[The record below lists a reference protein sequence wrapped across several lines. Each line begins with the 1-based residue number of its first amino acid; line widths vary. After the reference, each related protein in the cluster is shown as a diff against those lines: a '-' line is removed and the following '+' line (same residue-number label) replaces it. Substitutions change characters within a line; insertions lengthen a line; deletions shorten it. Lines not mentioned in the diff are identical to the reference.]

1 MSNQQDHNQKLQN
14 YLSQLKVNENI
25 QKIIKSSIIEKKNT
39 NTISI
44 LETLKDKTDISI
56 YLLYSIIYDNI
67 EIVKF
72 IIEKQS
78 VNVLL
83 PLTVNPIELYS
94 DSDQSHQEH
103 DKYSLVDIPLLILS
117 AIGGSIEIFDYILK
131 KGGDITQV
139 GHIGLSPKKKNSIVS
154 NVIGAASYYKRQYM
168 LSYLLDLKIIR
179 EANTKENGSSIN
191 YLSLNYKSI
200 EKKIKLKSVSFQKEL
215 TGYTP
220 IMLCVVNSKDNN
232 KSLQSIKALMNKVET
247 KVVDFENNNLLH
259 LSVKYTSLDIVRFLI
274 EDMGFDINEVNSKK
288 ESAFMLSQSLNGDEM
303 RVINEY
309 LKKVEVS
316 QQRQKN
322 ESENMNDL
330 EELINDDK
338 QRKGKNKK
346 KKKKKGENE
355 EVGFVSNFEN
365 NKLITYEEKEK
376 KINEKDVNKK
386 NTNQELACD
395 VNFYDGYD
403 EDEKE
408 EVDNQVFNKDNKDNK
423 NNKEKEN
430 IVQSKNNKGNAY
442 KRNINAY
449 GSYDKYKNYT
459 EYSDYSQVNDYSK
472 VNEYNY
478 NKDYNYDYKYNKQN
492 TYNNYTNQY
501 SQYNKKGYYSKS
513 GYNYN
518 KEKGSRKNLYY
529 NQSNE
534 NINLVEKEN
543 NTSTCVVDDK
553 EMEKSKDK
561 YEIEDENK
569 NNVQLVHYKD
579 SLEINDTNP
588 IKNTIK
594 CLEEEN
600 PTIIEEK
607 IVEEENEKLKSSPSK
622 AVIIEETNIEQEIS
636 FDKKQIESL
645 IYTNKLLKRTIS
657 IQKQEIE
664 ALKDSLFQISHEREV
679 PSTEENI
686 LDLLELANS
695 QISKKVEEINR
706 LKKLIFYE
714 DLQNLS
720 KINRED
726 LSNLLDYHKKF
737 VVEIEKLI

>member
-1 MSNQQDHNQKLQN
+1 MSNQQDHHQKLQS

-94 DSDQSHQEH
+94 DSDQSQHEH

-139 GHIGLSPKKKNSIVS
+139 GHIGLSPKRKNSIVS
-154 NVIGAASYYKRQYM
+154 NVIGAASYYKRPYI
-168 LSYLLDLKIIR
+168 LSYLLDLKIIK

-259 LSVKYTSLDIVRFLI
+259 LSVKNMSLDIVRFLI
-274 EDMGFDINEVNSKK
+274 EDMGFEINEVNSKK

-303 RVINEY
+303 RVIYEY
-309 LKKVEVS
+309 LKEVEVS
-316 QQRQKN
+316 QKGQKN
-322 ESENMNDL
+322 ENDNMNDL

-338 QRKGKNKK
+338 QKKVKNKK

-355 EVGFVSNFEN
+355 EVGFVTNFEN
-365 NKLITYEEKEK
+365 NKLVTYEEKEK
-376 KINEKDVNKK
+376 NVNKEI
-386 NTNQELACD
+386 TNQELACD

-408 EVDNQVFNKDNKDNK
+408 EVDNHVSKKD
-423 NNKEKEN
+423 NKEKEN
-430 IVQSKNNKGNAY
+430 VIQSKNNKGNAY
-442 KRNINAY
+442 KRNINSY
-449 GSYDKYKNYT
+449 GSYDKYKNYP
-459 EYSDYSQVNDYSK
+459 EYSDYTQVNDYSN

-478 NKDYNYDYKYNKQN
+478 NKDYNYDYKYSKHN

-501 SQYNKKGYYSKS
+501 SQYNKKGYYSKG

-529 NQSNE
+529 NKSND

-543 NTSTCVVDDK
+543 KTFVVEEK
-553 EMEKSKDK
+553 EKKNSKDQN
-561 YEIEDENK
+561 EVEDETK
-569 NNVQLVHYKD
+569 NNNQLVHYKD
-579 SLEINDTNP
+579 SLEINDTNS
-588 IKNTIK
+588 IKNAIK
-594 CLEEEN
+594 CLDDEN
-600 PTIIEEK
+600 PIIIEEK
-607 IVEEENEKLKSSPSK
+607 VVEEENEKLKLSPSK
-622 AVIIEETNIEQEIS
+622 AVLVEETNIDQEIS

-679 PSTEENI
+679 SSTEENI

-695 QISKKVEEINR
+695 QISNKVEEINR
-706 LKKLIFYE
+706 LKKQIFYE
-714 DLQNLS
+714 DVQNLS
-720 KINRED
+720 KINREE
-726 LSNLLDYHKKF
+726 LGNLLDYHKRF